1 MKKKKTTSK
10 APHQVSMHIRFGDKR
25 TSISVDDVLF
35 DLLALKLKVQPDD
48 PEAFGRVRQWLQVKL
63 VEELGESPE
72 RKNASQWARRLMVL
86 AVADRRLVVD
96 RYIE

>member
-1 MKKKKTTSK
+1 
-10 APHQVSMHIRFGDKR
+10 MHIRFGDKR

-48 PEAFGRVRQWLQVKL
+48 PEAFGRVREWLQVKL
-63 VEELGESPE
+63 VEALGESPE

-86 AVADRRLVVD
+86 EVADRRLVKC
-96 RYIE
+96 